1 MSRVYGEPD
10 PHATSVR
17 GASPHVAPIA
27 TSAVTESVTTSQRSA
42 IKPKERS
49 MRAAAKKRTMCSE
62 SIVSKIDNSCGK
74 SYDNHQSDVHCGKLL
89 KLDSSADSTSLT
101 TETSSAMSSLPEEEA
116 LSGYDEALDLLKNN
130 PPEQV
135 LDITLSYSK
144 YLLLEKAYSKIK
156 LEADISDD
164 QRYPYLSYNSF
175 TNTASVVTVPSSLH
189 EYAVYDINHFISASV
204 DAYLSSHP
212 QARDSILPVG
222 STTTYDFNGAYTNT
236 TKQPDGG
243 FCYEPRGGEA
253 QLTIAIEVGTSET
266 YQKLLKD
273 KDIWIDGHGVKVC
286 ILVCLIESPRFRN
299 PETRYENIDVGEE
312 RAMMA
317 QRTAEV
323 LERNGIQGHYG
334 PISYRGHNWIGELD
348 EAFIEIWRPDTT
360 DCVRCNLI
368 KKGVAC
374 EDLATTLGL
383 RIKDFFPDHEFEIV
397 NIPDSEI
404 PFDGARFVY
413 KLMNAMAR
421 TAKLRFNKFI
431 G

>member
-74 SYDNHQSDVHCGKLL
+74 SYDNHQSDRHHSRCLL
-89 KLDSSADSTSLT
+89 YQKKK
-101 TETSSAMSSLPEEEA
+101 
-116 LSGYDEALDLLKNN
+116 LSGYDEALGLLKNN

-135 LDITLSYSK
+135 LDITLPYSK

-156 LEADISDD
+156 KEADISDD

-189 EYAVYDINHFISASV
+189 DASV

-222 STTTYDFNGAYTNT
+222 STTTYDFNGAYANT

-253 QLTIAIEVGTSET
+253 QLTIAIEVGASET

-299 PETRYENIDVGEE
+299 PETRYENIDVGKE

-323 LERNGIQGHYG
+323 VERNGIQGHYG

-360 DCVRCNLI
+360 DCVRCVSIVKELVL
-368 KKGVAC
+368 GRVAY

-421 TAKLRFNKFI
+421 TEKLRFNKFI